1 MSGHICSCQKICSWH
16 LPTLPLQ
23 NLIIRH
29 YKVALVSVLPLMSAM
44 QTNTHGTFCTYILNQ
59 TYPVGFFPTL
69 VCYCISQLICSDICH
84 CISQLYLHMCG
95 RCFFCLHMY
104 SVNNACRSLL
114 SMFLV
119 SPPSLLHPV
128 VPLCWRHS
136 VLSVPLLH
144 KVVRRKTS

>member
-1 MSGHICSCQKICSWH
+1 MHAHICCHKKLHSWH
-16 LPTLPLQ
+16 LLTLPLQ

-29 YKVALVSVLPLMSAM
+29 YKVTLVSVLPLMSAM
-44 QTNTHGTFCTYILNQ
+44 QTYTHSMFCTYVLNQ

-69 VCYCISQLICSDICH
+69 VCYCSSKLICSDMCH
-84 CISQLYLHMCG
+84 CILQLYLHMCG
-95 RCFFCLHMY
+95 RCFFCLCMY
-104 SVNNACRSLL
+104 SVNTACRGLL
-114 SMFLV
+114 STSPV
-119 SPPSLLHPV
+119 SPPSLFHPV